1 LQFVIVSKLEKL
13 INRFLSKPKDLT
25 WDELVL
31 ILAYYGYT
39 EIPARKTG
47 GSRRKF
53 SNADKDI
60 IALHKPHPQPIVKSY
75 VIKQLLIELKQKGK
89 INNG

>member
-1 LQFVIVSKLEKL
+1 MSKLEKL

-39 EIPARKTG
+39 EIPAGKTG
-47 GSRRKF
+47 GPRRKF

-60 IALHKPHPQPIVKSY
+60 IALHKPHPQPIVKAY
-75 VIKQLLIELKQKGK
+75 VIEQLLIELKQKGK

>member
-1 LQFVIVSKLEKL
+1 MQILSKLEKL

-31 ILAYYGYT
+31 ILAYYGYN
-39 EIPARKTG
+39 EISPGKTG

-60 IALHKPHPQPIVKSY
+60 IALHKPHPQPIVKAY

>member
-1 LQFVIVSKLEKL
+1 MSKLEKL

-31 ILAYYGYT
+31 ILVYYGYT
-39 EIPARKTG
+39 EIPAGKTG
-47 GSRRKF
+47 GSGRKF
-53 SNADKDI
+53 SNADKEI
-60 IALHKPHPQPIVKSY
+60 IALHKPQPQPIVKSY
-75 VIKQLLIELKQKGK
+75 LIKQLLIELKQKGK

>member
-1 LQFVIVSKLEKL
+1 MSKLEKL
-13 INRFLSKPKDLT
+13 IARFLSKLKDLT
-25 WDELVL
+25 WDEMVL
-31 ILAYYGYT
+31 ILAYYGYN
-39 EIPARKTG
+39 EIPPGKTG

-53 SNADKDI
+53 LCDNDI

-89 INNG
+89 IKNG